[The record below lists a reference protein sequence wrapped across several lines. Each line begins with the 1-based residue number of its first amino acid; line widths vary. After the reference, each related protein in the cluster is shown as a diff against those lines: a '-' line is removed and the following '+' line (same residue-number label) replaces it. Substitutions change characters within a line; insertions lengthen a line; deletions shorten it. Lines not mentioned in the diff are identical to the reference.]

1 MADNTAA
8 TPGHTGRAQLIL
20 RGGTVIDGSG
30 AAPRRADVAVEGGRI
45 AAVGELSGWR
55 ADEEVDAAGCA
66 VAPGFIDVHTHDDR
80 AALANPAMDFKVSQ
94 GVTTVIA
101 GNCGISLAPFRPGES
116 FPEPTALLGGP
127 DEFFPTVAAYRA
139 ALDRAPP
146 ALNLGLLTGH
156 GMLRVEA
163 LGRDFDRA
171 AGPQEIEAMGTRL
184 REALAEGSL
193 GLSSGLDYPN
203 SCAASTD
210 EVVALARHISDA
222 SNALYVSHIRDEG
235 YASGQDRLP
244 KTVRFCETDLMTVHK
259 DSFQV
264 QRLEVVNT
272 GRRRRWSVA
281 EKLRIVEESFQG
293 HRQVSATACRH
304 DISPSLLFSWR
315 KAFRRGRDEVIGF
328 APALIVPD
336 EEAPLGAAAAV
347 GRMEIVTVTG
357 QRIMVGA
364 DVDVL
369 ALARVV
375 AALEAR

>member
-1 MADNTAA
+1 MRFAY
-8 TPGHTGRAQLIL
+8 
-20 RGGTVIDGSG
+20 GGDVI
-30 AAPRRADVAVEGGRI
+30 
-45 AAVGELSGWR
+45 
-55 ADEEVDAAGCA
+55 
-66 VAPGFIDVHTHDDR
+66 
-80 AALANPAMDFKVSQ
+80 
-94 GVTTVIA
+94 
-101 GNCGISLAPFRPGES
+101 
-116 FPEPTALLGGP
+116 
-127 DEFFPTVAAYRA
+127 
-139 ALDRAPP
+139 
-146 ALNLGLLTGH
+146 
-156 GMLRVEA
+156 
-163 LGRDFDRA
+163 
-171 AGPQEIEAMGTRL
+171 TRL
-184 REALAEGSL
+184 KGPSTASGNFLAS
-193 GLSSGLDYPN
+193 PK
-203 SCAASTD
+203 T
-210 EVVALARHISDA
+210 
-222 SNALYVSHIRDEG
+222 

-364 DVDVL
+364 DVDAL